1 MTIYGSPAALD
12 RNIYHFAPLTAEGS
26 TPAVEVHG
34 SHLTFVHNVTGSA
47 TIEDQGSLDGSTW
60 FNIDTEKVHNQT
72 TVDAHFYT
80 GRAVRYVR
88 STVTSIGN
96 GVTAT
101 ISVMCH

>member
-12 RNIYHFAPLTAEGS
+12 RNVHQFAPLTAQGS

-34 SHLTFVHNVTGSA
+34 SHLTFVHNVTGNV
-47 TIEDQGSLDGSTW
+47 TIEDQGSLDGSIW
-60 FNIDTEKVHNQT
+60 FNIDTAKSHNQSEI
-72 TVDAHFYT
+72 DAHFYT

-88 STVTSIGN
+88 STVTSIGS